1 MMLALVLIQV
11 AAARVPIDP
20 PTQAAPDRTWS
31 IKADPYADAPYRTE
45 RCPESGSDVVV
56 CARPDTGLRL
66 PLPAERGPPDGPR
79 KSVAYLDG
87 AEGPQGT
94 PCAAMQKGCTTGVDL
109 VRGAKFLY
117 KLGKK
122 IADPDAD

>member
-1 MMLALVLIQV
+1 MILALLLVQAAPERV
-11 AAARVPIDP
+11 AIDP
-20 PTQAAPDRTWS
+20 PTEAAPERTWS
-31 IKADPYADAPYRTE
+31 IKADPYADAPYMTK
-45 RCPESGSDVVV
+45 RCPAESSDVVV
-56 CARPDTGLRL
+56 CARPNTELRL
-66 PLPAERGPPDGPR
+66 PLPAERGPPEGPR

-87 AEGPQGT
+87 AQMPQGA

-109 VRGAKFLY
+109 IGGAKFLY